1 MSFFKRF
8 EVWLLIVLSLGATVW
23 VFTTDSDPGSAIGD
37 PQPISSI
44 AGIEP
49 VLKIHRCTLER
60 DFGNARL
67 DLELR
72 YQNASPR
79 PLSLQP
85 PDVRLLTADGKEVP
99 PFILA
104 TEKSPQIPAQT
115 AQDVRLRY
123 WLEKSH
129 LQGALTL
136 EIRGEK
142 AEVKS
147 AAPVD
152 LDGLENGKSKT
163 WTGAIQQGS
172 ESPGI

>member
-8 EVWLLIVLSLGATVW
+8 EVWLLILLSLGATIW
-23 VFTTDSDPGSAIGD
+23 VFTTDSGPGNDDGD
-37 PQPISSI
+37 PQPISSSTSSD
-44 AGIEP
+44 P
-49 VLKIHRCTLER
+49 VLKIHRSTLER

-85 PDVRLLTADGKEVP
+85 PDVRLLTAEGKEVP
-99 PFILA
+99 PFMLA
-104 TEKSPQIPAQT
+104 TEKPPQIPAQT

-142 AEVKS
+142 AEVKT
-147 AAPVD
+147 AAPLD
-152 LDGLENGKSKT
+152 LESLENGKPKT
-163 WTGAIQQGS
+163 WTRAIQ
-172 ESPGI
+172 

>member
-8 EVWLLIVLSLGATVW
+8 EVWLLILLSLVATIW
-23 VFTTDSDPGSAIGD
+23 VFTTDSDSGDDVGD
-37 PQPISSI
+37 PQPISSSTSSDPI
-44 AGIEP
+44 
-49 VLKIHRCTLER
+49 LKIHRSTLER

-79 PLSLQP
+79 PFSLQP

-99 PFILA
+99 PFMLA
-104 TEKSPQIPAQT
+104 TEKPPQIPAQT

-123 WLEKSH
+123 WLEKAH
-129 LQGALTL
+129 LQGPLTL

-142 AEVKS
+142 AEVKT
-147 AAPVD
+147 ATPLD
-152 LDGLENGKSKT
+152 LDSLENGKPKT
-163 WTGAIQQGS
+163 WTGPIQ
-172 ESPGI
+172 